1 MALIWN
7 KTDLPTL
14 AEKKIA
20 LANDTCQALIYRG
33 IDVEL
38 PGRTEHFSLEPNDQT
53 NIDSMFAAVTLGAAA
68 YPYHSDG
75 NQCVMYSAEE
85 ILTLYVAYKT
95 YVTQQTTYCNFLKIW
110 LRRETDDETLANI
123 VYGST
128 LPEDLAAEMQAIL
141 EQAAAQIEGVVDAL
155 AQAAKA

>member
-20 LANDTCQALIYRG
+20 LANDTCQSLIYAG

-38 PGRTEHFSLEPNDQT
+38 SGGTEHFSLEPNDQT
-53 NIDSMFAAVTLGAAA
+53 NIDSMFAAVTLGATE

-75 NQCVMYSAEE
+75 KQCVMYSAAD
-85 ILTLYVAYKT
+85 ILALYVAYKSF
-95 YVTQQTTYCNFLKIW
+95 VTRQTTYCNFLKIW
-110 LRRETDDETLANI
+110 LKRETNDETLANI
-123 VYGST
+123 VYGSE
-128 LPEDLAAEMQAIL
+128 LPADLAAEMQAIL
-141 EQAAAQIEGVVDAL
+141 EQAAAQIQSIVAGMTQRL
-155 AQAAKA
+155 AV